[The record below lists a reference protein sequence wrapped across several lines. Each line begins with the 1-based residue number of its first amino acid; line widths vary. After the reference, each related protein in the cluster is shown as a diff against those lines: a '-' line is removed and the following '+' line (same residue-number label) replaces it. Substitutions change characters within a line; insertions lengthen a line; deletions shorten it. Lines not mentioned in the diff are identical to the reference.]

1 MAHKEQRDY
10 FETVQKRFPETF
22 VNKKVLDIGS
32 YDLNGTN
39 SYLFKNSTVLGLD
52 IEEGPGVD
60 IVCEAQK
67 YDAPDESFD
76 AIVSSECW
84 EHNPYYKES
93 LQNAVRM
100 LKSGGFMLFA
110 CATTGRPVHGLGSM
124 QQHMLEADPTWTVM
138 PSAKHND
145 WQTEYYDNVTE
156 KDVRDAI
163 DVDEIFSSYEFVV
176 EENHC
181 DLYFWGFKK

>member
-10 FETVQKRFPETF
+10 FESVKKRFPEAF

-39 SYLFKNSTVLGLD
+39 EYLFENSTVLGLD

-60 IVCEAQK
+60 VVCEAQK
-67 YDAPDESFD
+67 YDAPDEAFD

-100 LKSGGFMLFA
+100 LKSG
-110 CATTGRPVHGLGSM
+110 
-124 QQHMLEADPTWTVM
+124 
-138 PSAKHND
+138 
-145 WQTEYYDNVTE
+145 
-156 KDVRDAI
+156 
-163 DVDEIFSSYEFVV
+163 
-176 EENHC
+176 
-181 DLYFWGFKK
+181 

>member
-10 FETVQKRFPETF
+10 FETVRKRFPEVF
-22 VNKKVLDIGS
+22 INKKVLDIGS

-39 SYLFKNSTVLGLD
+39 SYLFENSTVLGLD

-76 AIVSSECW
+76 VIVSSECW

-110 CATTGRPVHGLGSM
+110 CATTGRPVHGVGSM
-124 QQHMLEADPTWTVM
+124 QQHMLETDPTWTVM
-138 PSAKHND
+138 PSAKHED
-145 WQTEYYDNVTE
+145 WQTEYYKNVTE
-156 KDVRDAI
+156 EDVRDAI

-176 EENHC
+176 EESHC

>member
-10 FETVQKRFPETF
+10 FESVKNRFPEVF
-22 VNKKVLDIGS
+22 LNKKVLDIGS

-39 SYLFKNSTVLGLD
+39 SYLFENSEVLGLD

-60 IVCEAQK
+60 IACEAQK
-67 YDAPDESFD
+67 FDAPDESFD
-76 AIVSSECW
+76 VVVSSECW

-93 LQNAVRM
+93 IQNAVRM

-110 CATTGRPVHGLGSM
+110 CATTGRPVHGIASM
-124 QQHMLEADPTWTVM
+124 QKEMLTTDPTWTVM
-138 PSAKHND
+138 PSAKLD
-145 WQTEYYDNVTE
+145 GWQTEYYRNVTE
-156 KDVRDAI
+156 EDVRDAI
-163 DVDEIFSSYEFVV
+163 NVDEIFFSYQFVV

>member
-1 MAHKEQRDY
+1 M
-10 FETVQKRFPETF
+10 
-22 VNKKVLDIGS
+22 
-32 YDLNGTN
+32 NGTN
-39 SYLFKNSTVLGLD
+39 SYLFENSKVLGLD

-76 AIVSSECW
+76 VIVSSECW

-100 LKSGGFMLFA
+100 LNSGGFMLFA
-110 CATTGRPVHGLGSM
+110 CATTGRPVHGIASL
-124 QQHMLEADPTWTVM
+124 QPHMLQIDPTWTVM
-138 PSAKHND
+138 PSAKHDD
-145 WQTEYYDNVTE
+145 WQTEYYKNVTE

-163 DVDEIFSSYEFVV
+163 DIDEIFSSYEFVV

>member
-76 AIVSSECW
+76 VIVSSECW

-110 CATTGRPVHGLGSM
+110 CATTGRPVHGVGSM
-124 QQHMLEADPTWTVM
+124 QQYMLEADPTWTVM
-138 PSAKHND
+138 PSAKLD
-145 WQTEYYDNVTE
+145 GWQ
-156 KDVRDAI
+156 
-163 DVDEIFSSYEFVV
+163 
-176 EENHC
+176 
-181 DLYFWGFKK
+181 